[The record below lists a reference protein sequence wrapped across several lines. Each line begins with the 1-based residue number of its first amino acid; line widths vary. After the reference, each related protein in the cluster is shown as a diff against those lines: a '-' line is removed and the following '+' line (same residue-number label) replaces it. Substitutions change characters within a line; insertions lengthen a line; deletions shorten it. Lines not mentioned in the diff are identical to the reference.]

1 MGTIFLFLVALVL
14 GWLGALC
21 LVRDVSRLE
30 LTDFS
35 IGAAGAL
42 VTGLLLPRLGL
53 EVWGENGLRMS
64 TLSSMAAAAIL
75 SLVLANLLRGRGIR
89 AGALLR
95 SRANNPTV

>member
-1 MGTIFLFLVALVL
+1 
-14 GWLGALC
+14 
-21 LVRDVSRLE
+21 
-30 LTDFS
+30 
-35 IGAAGAL
+35 
-42 VTGLLLPRLGL
+42 
-53 EVWGENGLRMS
+53 MS